1 MDYIYNTYCMLN
13 MLLDKGTSYVSTQEL
28 IDYQTTKR
36 IFGKNTSGPMALYD
50 LTYKATKFFNRIFLG
65 NAYNARNFYELE
77 KQNIGLIINCS
88 NDIPHYFQES
98 FEYQRVSVQ
107 DKLEE
112 NILPYLN
119 TMADSIHNYLQR
131 NPKKNILIH
140 CFMGSSRSATIL
152 MAYIIKYKG
161 YSRRDT
167 MNFLRNERDLV
178 NLNIDFF
185 EQLGEFEDG
194 LKLL

>member
-1 MDYIYNTYCMLN
+1 MLN
-13 MLLDKGTSYVSTQEL
+13 MLFDKGANYMSAQEI

-36 IFGKNTSGPMALYD
+36 IFGENSSGPTVLYD

-88 NDIPHYFQES
+88 NDIPHYFPEN
-98 FEYQRVSVQ
+98 FDYRRIGVQ
-107 DKLEE
+107 DKLLE
-112 NILPYLN
+112 NIYPYLN
-119 TMADSIHNYLQR
+119 TTADTIDNYLRR
-131 NPKKNILIH
+131 NPDKNILIH

-161 YSRRDT
+161 YSRRDAL
-167 MNFLRNERDLV
+167 NFLRDKRNLV
-178 NLNIDFF
+178 NINIDFF
-185 EQLGEFEDG
+185 NQLGDLEEII
-194 LKLL
+194 LNNRICN

>member
-13 MLLDKGTSYVSTQEL
+13 MLLDKGSSYISAQEI

-36 IFGKNTSGPMALYD
+36 IFGENSTGPFVLYD

-88 NDIPHYFQES
+88 NDIPHYFLDS

-107 DKLEE
+107 DKLKE
-112 NILPYLN
+112 NIYPFLN
-119 TMADSIHNYLQR
+119 TCADSIHNYIQSYP
-131 NPKKNILIH
+131 NKNILIH

-161 YSRRDT
+161 YSRRDAL
-167 MNFLRNERDLV
+167 NFLRDKRDLV
-178 NLNIDFF
+178 NINIDFF
-185 EQLGEFEDG
+185 EQLGQFETII
-194 LKLL
+194 